1 MNLITI
7 IPAYNEKVA
16 IKNVVKE
23 ALHYSPVL
31 VVDDGSNDGTFQ
43 LAKEAGASVVK
54 HSQNMGKGAAIKTGL
69 KTGLEEGYD
78 TFIVIDGDGQHNPDD
93 IPSLIS
99 TIQETGVVIGSRFKG
114 KLPENIPLQRKISNA
129 VTTSIMRY
137 LTGYTLT
144 DSQSG
149 FRAISKDAAKLF
161 LDITY
166 NDYVYESEM
175 FHVAAK
181 HNITI
186 MEAPISCSY
195 GNEKSYITWINVLNY
210 ILFISRLFLR
220 KINVFLD

>member
-7 IPAYNEKVA
+7 IPAYNEELA

-31 VVDDGSNDGTFQ
+31 VVDDGSNDETFQ
-43 LAKEAGASVVK
+43 LAKEAGAEVVK
-54 HSQNMGKGAAIKTGL
+54 HPQNMGKGAAIKTGL
-69 KTGLEEGYD
+69 KTGLNKGYN
-78 TFIVIDGDGQHNPDD
+78 TFVVIDGDGQHKPDD
-93 IPSLIS
+93 IPPLIS
-99 TIQETGVVIGSRFKG
+99 AIQGAGVVIGSRFKG

-129 VTTSIMRY
+129 VTTSIIRY
-137 LTGYTLT
+137 LTGYSLT

-166 NDYVYESEM
+166 NDYIYESEM
-175 FHVAAK
+175 FHMAAK
-181 HNITI
+181 HDITI
-186 MEAPISCSY
+186 KEVPISCRY
-195 GNEKSYITWINVLNY
+195 GNEKSYITWITVLNY
-210 ILFISRLFLR
+210 VLFISRLFLR

>member
-7 IPAYNEKVA
+7 IPAYNEKIA
-16 IKNVVKE
+16 IKNVVKG

-69 KTGLEEGYD
+69 KTGLKEGYD

-93 IPSLIS
+93 IPSLLS
-99 TIQETGVVIGSRFKG
+99 TIQEAGVVIGSRFKG

-161 LDITY
+161 LEITY

-181 HNITI
+181 HDITI
-186 MEAPISCSY
+186 KEAPISCRY